1 MIDNSSVIDITT
13 NLSDSPTPPGPG
25 GSSVYSENNGALTVT
40 IPSGSDTG
48 TCTWSITHNLNTTNV
63 GIHVYDLATGEEVA
77 CDKTL
82 VSSTVAEVTLIA
94 IADIPANTYKVVVI
108 GG

>member
-40 IPSGSDTG
+40 IPSGGLDVPFDSRMR
-48 TCTWSITHNLNTTNV
+48 
-63 GIHVYDLATGEEVA
+63 
-77 CDKTL
+77 
-82 VSSTVAEVTLIA
+82 
-94 IADIPANTYKVVVI
+94 
-108 GG
+108 